1 MTSKEYIEEHLNQLK
16 KDFDIAIK
24 ENLKEYANKLVED
37 IKQSESIKKDL
48 EVLEILKKYNS
59 LSLDCYEAIT
69 YGLLGKGYSA
79 FYKFCEKMLETDED
93 EIPSENE
100 FNLIKNWLERKE

>member
-1 MTSKEYIEEHLNQLK
+1 MTSKELNKILNQTRRTL
-16 KDFDIAIK
+16 DISLTA
-24 ENLKEYANKLVED
+24 EQVEEL
-37 IKQSESIKKDL
+37 IKDL